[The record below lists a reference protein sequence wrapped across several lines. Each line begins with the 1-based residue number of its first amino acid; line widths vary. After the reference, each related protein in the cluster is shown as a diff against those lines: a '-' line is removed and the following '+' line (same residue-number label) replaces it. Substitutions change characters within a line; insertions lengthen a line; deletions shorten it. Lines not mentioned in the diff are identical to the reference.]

1 MEANNVKA
9 MREALEKIQRLATSD
24 RPADEVEIAN
34 ICRAALSAPP
44 RNCDRLSADQCKK
57 MFEHEMGIYFP
68 KEATDR
74 DREIARCTA
83 YGVIDALYAERKG
96 ESDGSK

>member
-1 MEANNVKA
+1 MNLVNEGVLPPNELDDRDERLELQEL
-9 MREALEKIQRLATSD
+9 REIER
-24 RPADEVEIAN
+24 
-34 ICRAALSAPP
+34 P